1 MGIEEIAALN
11 LEIKTGRYHSARH
24 IKSTRFRRVSIPKLI
39 YCKMNCIAQGG

>member
-24 IKSTRFRRVSIPKLI
+24 IKSTRLGAYRS
-39 YCKMNCIAQGG
+39 QS